1 MRDALIAEYR
11 NQSRACVFTHRDGSE
26 YVGGVN
32 HLDDF
37 FKGMRVTEISTDT
50 IRRYIEARR
59 EAKAADPTIRR
70 NLVLLRSM
78 LNLWHVRKASSGL
91 RIFRFFPCRQ
101 IRSHAMVL

>member
-1 MRDALIAEYR
+1 VRDALIAEYR

-50 IRRYIEARR
+50 IRLYIEARR

-78 LNLWHVRKASSGL
+78 LNLARKEGKL
-91 RIFRFFPCRQ
+91 RFADIPFFPCRQ